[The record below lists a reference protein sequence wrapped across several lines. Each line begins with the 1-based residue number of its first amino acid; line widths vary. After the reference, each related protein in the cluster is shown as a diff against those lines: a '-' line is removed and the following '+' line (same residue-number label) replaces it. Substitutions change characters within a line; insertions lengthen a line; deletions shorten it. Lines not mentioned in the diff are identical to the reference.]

1 MGRRTRECRVCG
13 SRYEYCPTCS
23 QDKFKPTWMVE
34 FHEENCRTIWD
45 TCTRFNMELI
55 SKEEAQAIILECD
68 LSKQENF
75 AEFIK
80 DDIAKILAEDP
91 KPEPVVVEEPRISFK
106 KHKPVFEPEHEVVTI
121 E

>member
-13 SRYEYCPTCS
+13 QKYEYCPTCS
-23 QDKFKPTWMVE
+23 QDKYKPTWMVE
-34 FHEENCRTIWD
+34 FHNSNCKTIWD

-55 SKEEAQAIILECD
+55 SKEEAQAVMLECD
-68 LSKQENF
+68 LSSQEGF

-91 KPEPVVVEEPRISFK
+91 KPTVEATKPMFK
-106 KHKPVFEPEHEVVTI
+106 KHKPVEEPVHEVVIT

>member
-13 SRYEYCPTCS
+13 QKYEYCPTCS
-23 QDKFKPTWMVE
+23 QDKYKPTWMVE
-34 FHEENCRTIWD
+34 FHNSNCKTIWD

-55 SKEEAQAIILECD
+55 SKEEAQTIMLECD
-68 LSKQENF
+68 LSNQEGF

-80 DDIAKILAEDP
+80 DDIVKILAEDP
-91 KPEPVVVEEPRISFK
+91 KPVVEEVKPMFK
-106 KHKPVFEPEHEVVTI
+106 KHKPVEEPVHEVVIT